1 MFLSL
6 IIPAHN
12 EEHRLPPTLKAVDAY
27 LEKQAYTSEILVV
40 ENGSQDLTA
49 VVTEAFAAD
58 HPRVRL
64 LREVGRGKGRAVR
77 RGMLE
82 SAGDFR
88 FICDADL
95 SMPIEEVAKFLPP
108 ALTGCEV
115 AIGSR
120 EVAGARRYN
129 EPAYRHIQGRVFS
142 NLVKLF
148 ALPGFEDTQCG
159 FKCFSAAAAVDVFS
173 VQVFDGLSF
182 DVEALYIAVQRGYG
196 VREVPID
203 WYYRS
208 ESRVN
213 PIADP
218 LRMLSDILKIRRN
231 WRAGLYAPRTEK
243 SGRPL
248 RAADDRR
255 RNFSQINHQKTTA
268 RDESGGKPEAG

>member
-12 EEHRLPPTLKAVDAY
+12 EEKRLPPTLMAVNAY
-27 LEKQAYTSEILVV
+27 LSKQAYASEIVVV

-64 LREVGRGKGRAVR
+64 FQETGRGKGLAVR

-82 SAGDFR
+82 ATGEYR

-95 SMPIEEVAKFLPP
+95 SMPIEEVSKFLPP
-108 ALTGCEV
+108 QLGGYDV

-120 EVAGARRYN
+120 EAPGARRYN
-129 EPAYRHIQGRVFS
+129 EPPYRHFQGRVFS
-142 NLVKLF
+142 NLVKFF

-159 FKCFSAAAAVDVFS
+159 FKCFTAACAEAVFR
-173 VQVFDGLSF
+173 VQQFNGMSF
-182 DVEALYIAVQRGYG
+182 DVEALFIARKRGYKI
-196 VREVPID
+196 VEVPID

-208 ESRVN
+208 ESRVQ
-213 PIADP
+213 PLLDP
-218 LRMLSDILKIRRN
+218 LRMLRDILVIRRN
-231 WRAGLYAPRTEK
+231 WNAGIYRKEEEG
-243 SGRPL
+243 GR
-248 RAADDRR
+248 
-255 RNFSQINHQKTTA
+255 K
-268 RDESGGKPEAG
+268 